1 MHNLIIKK
9 IWNVI
14 QFKRGTVMPRLHLE
28 VVGNLG
34 YRCGQRPTQTREN
47 HYAILVSCLKI
58 SYVPKRQD
66 AHNASLFF
74 NMSPASKILPTSQK

>member
-1 MHNLIIKK
+1 
-9 IWNVI
+9 
-14 QFKRGTVMPRLHLE
+14 MPRLHLE

-34 YRCGQRPTQTREN
+34 YRCGQQPTQTREN

-74 NMSPASKILPTSQK
+74 SMSTASKILPVSQK